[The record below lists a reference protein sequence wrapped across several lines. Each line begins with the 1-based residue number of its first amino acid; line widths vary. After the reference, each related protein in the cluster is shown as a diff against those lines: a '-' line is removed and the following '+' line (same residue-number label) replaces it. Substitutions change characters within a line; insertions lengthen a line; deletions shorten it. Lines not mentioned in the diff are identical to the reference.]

1 MSFTES
7 VIEQAAIDWLKDLG
21 YTYAFGPEIAF
32 DGEDPERGDYQ
43 ETLLL
48 GRLQNAITCINP
60 DIPEQAREEA
70 LRKIM
75 RLGKP
80 SLLLNNHA
88 FHHMLV
94 NGIEVDY
101 KAKDGRMVSGRVYVV
116 DFENIENNDWLVVNQ
131 YTVEAP
137 HQNGKV
143 NRRPDVVIFVN
154 GLPLAVI
161 ELKNAADENATIWSA
176 FNQLQTY
183 KNDIPALFHY
193 NELLIIS
200 DGLNARIGSLTAN
213 KEWFLPWK
221 TIEGENT
228 APASV
233 TQLEVLLRGVFEKRR
248 FLDLIRYFIVFEQ
261 ERGAPTLKKIAG
273 YHQFHAVN
281 YALEETIRA
290 SHVRAVLRPA
300 PTIEDL
306 KGRYLSRP
314 LKGGEKGDHRIGVV
328 WHTQGAGKS
337 LTMAF
342 YTGRLVLHSAMEN
355 PTIVVITDRNDL
367 DDQLFG
373 TFSRCSEVLRQMPEQ
388 ATSREDLM
396 EKLKGRI
403 AGGVFFTTIQKFM
416 PTAESGGPLSDRHN
430 IVVIADEAHRSQYDF
445 IDGYARHMRDSLPNA
460 SFIGF
465 TGTPIEH
472 TDANTRA
479 VFGDYISIY
488 DIQQAVE
495 DGATVKIYYE
505 GRLAKLE
512 LDEKEKPK
520 IDPEFDEVTEGEEL
534 EKKEKLKTKWAALE
548 AIVGTEKRIGLIAKD
563 FIEHFEKRLEAMEG
577 KAMIVCMSRRI
588 CVDLYNAIIK
598 LRPEWH
604 SNDDKQGVI
613 KIVMTGNATDP
624 LDWQQHVRTKARR
637 EDLAKRFKD
646 PTTRSRLSSSAICG

>member
-1 MSFTES
+1 MTAFTES
-7 VIEQAAIDWLKDLG
+7 TIEQAAIDWLKDLG

-32 DGEDPERGDYQ
+32 DGESPERGDHQ
-43 ETLLL
+43 EALLL
-48 GRLQNAITCINP
+48 GRLQDAITRINP
-60 DIPEQAREEA
+60 NIPKQAHEEA
-70 LRKIM
+70 VRKITW
-75 RLGKP
+75 LGKP

-101 KAKDGRMVSGRVYVV
+101 KAKDGRMVSGRVNLV

-131 YTVEAP
+131 YTVEAS

-143 NRRPDVVIFVN
+143 NRRPDVVVFIN
-154 GLPLAVI
+154 GLPLVVI

-221 TIEGENT
+221 TVEGEQA

-233 TQLEVLLRGVFEKRR
+233 TQLEILLKGVFEKRR
-248 FLDLIRYFIVFEQ
+248 LLDLVRYFIVFEQ

-290 SHVRAVLRPA
+290 SFAKGETVK
-300 PTIEDL
+300 DL
-306 KGRYLSRP
+306 KGTYLAKSMR
-314 LKGGEKGDHRIGVV
+314 GGEKGDHRIGVV

-342 YTGRLVLHSAMEN
+342 YTGRLVLHPAMEN
-355 PTIVVITDRNDL
+355 PTIIVIADRNDL

-373 TFSRCSEVLRQMPEQ
+373 TFSRCSEVLRQIPEQ
-388 ATSREDLM
+388 ALSREDLI

-416 PTAESGGPLSDRHN
+416 PTDVLGGALSDRHN
-430 IVVIADEAHRSQYDF
+430 IVVIADEAHRS
-445 IDGYARHMRDSLPNA
+445 
-460 SFIGF
+460 
-465 TGTPIEH
+465 
-472 TDANTRA
+472 
-479 VFGDYISIY
+479 
-488 DIQQAVE
+488 
-495 DGATVKIYYE
+495 
-505 GRLAKLE
+505 
-512 LDEKEKPK
+512 
-520 IDPEFDEVTEGEEL
+520 
-534 EKKEKLKTKWAALE
+534 
-548 AIVGTEKRIGLIAKD
+548 
-563 FIEHFEKRLEAMEG
+563 
-577 KAMIVCMSRRI
+577 
-588 CVDLYNAIIK
+588 
-598 LRPEWH
+598 
-604 SNDDKQGVI
+604 
-613 KIVMTGNATDP
+613 
-624 LDWQQHVRTKARR
+624 
-637 EDLAKRFKD
+637 
-646 PTTRSRLSSSAICG
+646 